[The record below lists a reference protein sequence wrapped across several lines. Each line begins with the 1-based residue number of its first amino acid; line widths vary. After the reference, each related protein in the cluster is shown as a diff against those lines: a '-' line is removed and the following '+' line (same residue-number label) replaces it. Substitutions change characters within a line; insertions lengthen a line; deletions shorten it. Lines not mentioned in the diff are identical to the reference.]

1 MAIAVD
7 THERNATAPLWFL
20 DTLVTP
26 HVPRSAGAD
35 RISVLESLA
44 REGDGPPLHV
54 HHDEDEVFFVLEGRL
69 RLRVGDSDLELGA
82 GEAALGPRSV
92 PHTYRVESEQARWL
106 VITAGAPFEQFV
118 RSLARPAAEP
128 TLPPASGTPDEAAI
142 EVLTA
147 AAAKHGIEFV
157 GPPLG

>member
-1 MAIAVD
+1 MRTVLD
-7 THERNATAPLWFL
+7 SQSSTSTAPLWFL
-20 DTLVTP
+20 DTRVTP
-26 HVPRSAGAD
+26 HVPRAAGAD

-69 RLRVGDSDLELGA
+69 RLRVGDEERELGA
-82 GEAALGPRSV
+82 GEGALGPRGV

-106 VITAGAPFEQFV
+106 VITAAAPFENFV
-118 RSLARPAAEP
+118 RAMSRPAEAP
-128 TLPPASGTPDEAAI
+128 GLPPAAGAPDETARAA
-142 EVLTA
+142 LTA
-147 AAAKHGIEFV
+147 AAAAHGIELV

>member
-1 MAIAVD
+1 MTIAID
-7 THERNATAPLWFL
+7 TRDANATEPLWFL

-26 HVPRSAGAD
+26 HVPRAAGAD

-54 HHDEDEVFFVLEGRL
+54 HHDEEEVFFVLEGRL
-69 RLRVGDSDLELGA
+69 RLRVGDDDLELGV
-82 GEAALGPRSV
+82 GEGALGPRGV

-106 VITAGAPFEQFV
+106 VITASAPFEQFV
-118 RSLARPAAEP
+118 RALARPAAEP
-128 TLPPASGTPDEAAI
+128 ALPPASGAPDEAAV
-142 EVLTA
+142 EALTA

>member
-1 MAIAVD
+1 MTIAVQAQGS
-7 THERNATAPLWFL
+7 NATAPLWFL

-26 HVPRSAGAD
+26 HVPRAAGAD

-44 REGDGPPLHV
+44 REGDSPPLHV

-69 RLRVGDSDLELGA
+69 RLRVGDADLELGA
-82 GEAALGPRSV
+82 GEGALGPRGV

-106 VITAGAPFEQFV
+106 VITAAAPFENFV
-118 RSLARPAAEP
+118 RAMSRPAEAP
-128 TLPPASGTPDEAAI
+128 GLPPAAGAPDEAAMAA
-142 EVLTA
+142 LTA
-147 AAAKHGIEFV
+147 AAAAHGLELV